1 MAKGRV
7 LGLLPVLFKGTT
19 KIEAMKKLRIS
30 TGILFFILFWSPGL
44 FAQNTEEPSPEN
56 KSSYY
61 ENRARE
67 DAAFEQRFKAES
79 AEEENEFWEEQQA
92 YEKNL
97 KKRDRKAYR
106 AYMRGKR
113 AAYREH
119 IQYCNAHCH
128 HSAFYYEHASFYYHG
143 YYGYGRRYPA
153 SHGVRARVRLG
164 TPAIRIG
171 L

>member
-1 MAKGRV
+1 M
-7 LGLLPVLFKGTT
+7 
-19 KIEAMKKLRIS
+19 MKLTSI
-30 TGILFFILFWSPGL
+30 TGILLFILFWSPAV
-44 FAQNTEEPSPEN
+44 FAQSAEEPSPQD
-56 KSSYY
+56 KTSYY

-67 DAAFEQRFKAES
+67 DAAFEQRFS
-79 AEEENEFWEEQQA
+79 AKSEEEEDKFWKEQKA

-119 IQYCNAHCH
+119 IEHCDAHCH

-143 YYGYGRRYPA
+143 YHGYGRRYPA
-153 SHGVRARVRLG
+153 THGVRARVRLG